1 MTRRFRLAS
10 VGCRAFA
17 GALALVPL
25 ATHAQASPHYR
36 IAHELPLPGDEGWD
50 YLAFEAGG
58 HRLFVSHGTR
68 VLVVD
73 TDKLALAGEIAD
85 TPGVHGIAL
94 APDLGR
100 GYISAGGAGVI
111 VVFDLKTLARL
122 KEIKATGETP
132 DAILYDA
139 ASQRVF
145 TFNGRGRNAT
155 AVDARTDAVIG
166 TIALDAKPEFAV
178 ADGKGRIYVNL
189 EDKGS
194 LAVIDPHKLSVISVW
209 PISGCQEPSGLAL
222 DAAGGHLFPVCAN
235 KVMAGVDGASR
246 HVCRRAPL
254 GGGGGRAGVGTQR
267 RTACAPRGAGGLP

>member
-85 TPGVHGIAL
+85 TRGVKGIAL

-122 KEIKATGETP
+122 KQIKTTGDNP

-235 KVMAGVDGASR
+235 KVMAVMEGASR
-246 HVCRRAPL
+246 KGLRRGPL
-254 GGGGGRAGVGTQR
+254 CGGGEGAGVCTR
-267 RTACAPRGAGGLP
+267 SRPACAPRGAGGLP